1 MNRSHAAL
9 CQHLHINSFS
19 LTLSCRTEVQE
30 NTVEVHYKMQHT
42 CSTMSTAA
50 QHTIL
55 PWVKFKFACRKI
67 KHGYAGG
74 NVTVVPLLS
83 YLSISCI
90 QSFGSAP
97 ALNWFFLGPGPCLHF
112 HWNVSWT
119 SGQYS
124 FSRNFADRQ
133 TNQTENMTFL
143 VEVNSLLPPIE
154 HLVWVLLASSAIW
167 IETTRSSTLHC
178 QNVQMW
184 TGLKNWHFATA
195 SSGPR
200 TAVENEP
207 VCLLQHTGLPVLSS
221 EYQHNPQVS
230 YVSK

>member
-9 CQHLHINSFS
+9 CQHCQHS

-67 KHGYAGG
+67 KHGYAWG

-97 ALNWFFLGPGPCLHF
+97 ALNWFFLGPGPCFHF
-112 HWNVSWT
+112 L
-119 SGQYS
+119 
-124 FSRNFADRQ
+124 
-133 TNQTENMTFL
+133 ETFL
-143 VEVNSLLPPIE
+143 ENRASIVFPVISLTDKQTKLKIIKYDLSGGGNSLLPPIE

-221 EYQHNPQVS
+221 EYQHNTQLS